1 MTVRL
6 SRRALL
12 AGGAALASTAGAHAS
27 ASRPASLAEA
37 ARKANVIFG
46 ASLDG
51 RSFENPDLVA
61 LYQRETDILVTDT
74 AMKFD
79 FLRPSQEKFDFSGAD
94 ALVSFARASGK
105 PLRGHTLIWNDSA
118 TTWLKRLSL
127 AEIEREFDRHV
138 DRVAE
143 RYAGKLHSWDVVN
156 EPFWPMDRQQGGW
169 RAGPWFA
176 AMGPAYIERAFRRVR
191 AIDKAARLT
200 LNEAQADTNHEWG
213 RQIRPLLA
221 DLVKRLLDRGVPVD
235 SIGLQSHL
243 RPHWPHDDSGA
254 AAYAQSLSDL
264 GLDIFITE
272 LDVADQ
278 EMPNDP
284 VERDRLTAAAAGSY
298 LTEMLKVD
306 RLRLVTTW
314 QLTDRF
320 SWYREPQVAS
330 QWNRNRAR
338 PLPFDDKLAPKPMR
352 EAMIA
357 AFLNAQR

>member
-1 MTVRL
+1 MKQDMT
-6 SRRALL
+6 RRALL
-12 AGGAALASTAGAHAS
+12 AGAAGLPLLGAASTKAAEGG
-27 ASRPASLAEA
+27 PTLAEA
-37 ARKANVIFG
+37 ARKAGLLFG
-46 ASLDG
+46 ASIDR
-51 RSFENPDLVA
+51 RSTEDPPTAA
-61 LYQRETDILVTDT
+61 LYQREADILVTDT

-79 FLRPSQEKFDFSGAD
+79 FLRPSQDRFDFYGAD
-94 ALVSFARASGK
+94 AIVSFARASGK

-118 TTWLKRLSL
+118 TGWLKRLSL

-156 EPFWPMDRQQGGW
+156 EPFWPMDRQAGGW

-191 AIDKAARLT
+191 AVDKHARLT

-235 SIGLQSHL
+235 SVGLQSHL
-243 RPHWPHDDSGA
+243 RPHWPHDDKGA
-254 AAYAQSLSDL
+254 AAYAQSIADL
-264 GLDIFITE
+264 GVDIFITE

-278 EMPNDP
+278 EMPNDHAT
-284 VERDRLTAAAAGSY
+284 RDRLTAAAAGAY
-298 LTEMLKVD
+298 LTEMLKVE

-314 QLTDRF
+314 QLSDRH
-320 SWYREPQVAS
+320 SWYREPQVAG
-330 QWNRNRAR
+330 RNLDRAR
-338 PLPFDDKLAPKPMR
+338 PLPFDDRLAPKPMR

-357 AFLNAQR
+357 AFISARR